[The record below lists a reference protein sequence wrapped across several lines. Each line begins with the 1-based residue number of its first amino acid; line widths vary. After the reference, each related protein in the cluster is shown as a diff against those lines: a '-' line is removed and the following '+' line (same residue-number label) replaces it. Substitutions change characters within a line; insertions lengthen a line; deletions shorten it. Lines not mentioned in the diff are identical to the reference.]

1 MKKNKLGKQ
10 TTNLMMAIPNHDDFS
25 RELFV
30 QEFIWKINTEYVN
43 KFKNLFPNGKVS
55 KNSVNL
61 IDVSN
66 QRKALLDNS
75 SGKIWSSLRRI
86 GREWT
91 CEAVGPTVEKQL
103 PDLINRSQSLIT
115 KKNKLGSIKLNNN
128 MEIPKYINVDI
139 HLKPG
144 GYFAELCKD
153 DIFAGAEYERT
164 TYLNVNGLFGP
175 KMESLG
181 EVVSNWVKIKNK
193 FYKPKR
199 ILEIGCAIGQ
209 STLAWAKAFPD
220 AKVYGIDLSAPML
233 RYAHSRAESFAIE
246 VHFSQQNAEKTNFKN
261 NFFDLVV
268 SHATLHETSLK
279 ALQNIFK
286 ECYRILKNDG
296 MMIHNEGKPFRDL
309 KPVDRI
315 IPDWDTHFNA
325 EPFISKMRSIDLAD
339 LAHKSGWPK
348 SSTFNDYADELV
360 NKDFKEIND
369 NLNAHY
375 ILVGKKS

>member
-1 MKKNKLGKQ
+1 MEKSKLGKQ
-10 TTNLMMAIPNHDDFS
+10 EINSMMAIPSHDDFS
-25 RELFV
+25 RELFI
-30 QEFIWKINTEYVN
+30 QEFIWKLNTQLVN
-43 KFKNLFPNGKVS
+43 RFENLFPN
-55 KNSVNL
+55 NSSPKQKLNL
-61 IDVSN
+61 QDVAK
-66 QRKALLDNS
+66 QRKVFLSNS

-91 CEAVGPTVEKQL
+91 CEVVGPTVEKQL
-103 PDLINRSQSLIT
+103 PYLIDKSKTLMN
-115 KKNKLGSIKLNNN
+115 KKNKLGSLKLNKNID
-128 MEIPKYINVDI
+128 IPNYVDVDI

-164 TYLNVNGLFGP
+164 TYINVNGLFGP

-181 EVVSNWVKIKNK
+181 EVVSDWVKKK
-193 FYKPKR
+193 HGHLKPRK

-209 STLAWAKAFPD
+209 STLAWARAFPN
-220 AKVYGIDLSAPML
+220 AKIYGIDLSAPML
-233 RYAHSRAESFAIE
+233 RYAHSRAESLNVEA
-246 VHFSQQNAEKTNFKN
+246 HFSQQNAEKTNFKD

-279 ALQNIFK
+279 AMQNIFK
-286 ECYRILKNDG
+286 ECYRILKHNG

-325 EPFISKMRSIDLAD
+325 EPFISKMRSLDLAEI
-339 LAHKSGWPK
+339 AQKNGWPS
-348 SSTFNDYADELV
+348 SSTYNDYADEIV
-360 NKDFKEIND
+360 SIKSKDIND
-369 NLNAHY
+369 SLNAHY
-375 ILVGKKS
+375 ILVGKK